1 MIRFVG
7 DNHEN
12 YIQLYIIVDTF
23 NTTRMMLIEWMA
35 KLYHLLRLLSN

>member
-7 DNHEN
+7 DNNEN

-23 NTTRMMLIEWMA
+23 NTTRMMLMGA
-35 KLYHLLRLLSN
+35 H